1 LGVKKG
7 VEGTRRIFETM
18 ITVNTNRRAIWAGWI
33 SSTSLALLALALGGC
48 ASVGPTV
55 LPRDRFDYSSAL
67 SESWK
72 SQTLLN
78 IVKLRT
84 MDSPIFVDVAQTVS
98 GYQPQTSMSA
108 QISRF

>member
-1 LGVKKG
+1 MVS
-7 VEGTRRIFETM
+7 
-18 ITVNTNRRAIWAGWI
+18 VNTKRRAIWAGWI

-48 ASVGPTV
+48 ASVGPAV

>member
-1 LGVKKG
+1 MVSVKIK
-7 VEGTRRIFETM
+7 
-18 ITVNTNRRAIWAGWI
+18 RRAIWAGWI
-33 SSTSLALLALALGGC
+33 SSAPLALLMLALTGC
-48 ASVGPTV
+48 ASVGPAV

-84 MDSPIFVDVAQTVS
+84 MDSPIFADVAQTVS

>member
-1 LGVKKG
+1 MKKG

-18 ITVNTNRRAIWAGWI
+18 VSVKIKRRVIWAGRI
-33 SSTSLALLALALGGC
+33 SLTPLGLLMLALTRC

-108 QISRF
+108 RISRF